1 MAQALHWLIAL
12 LVFMQVGIG
21 LYVDDLLV
29 SLARLQWLSRHK
41 SLGLL
46 IFALVVFR
54 LAWRRFNS
62 APPLPVTMPV
72 IERRLAAFTHGLLYF
87 LLLTAPVAGWL
98 HASAA
103 GLGASF
109 FGWFSLPA
117 PVGKNAALA
126 EIFHGTHSILVKS
139 LAVVIVLHVA
149 AALRHALLLRDG
161 VMGRMLPFGRKP
173 S

>member
-1 MAQALHWLIAL
+1 MAQALHWSIAL

-21 LYVDDLLV
+21 LYVDDLPV

-54 LAWRRFNS
+54 LVWRKFNP
-62 APPLPVTMPV
+62 APPLPATMSAM
-72 IERRLAAFTHGLLYF
+72 ERRLAMFSHSLLYF

-109 FGWFSLPA
+109 FGWFSLPSA
-117 PVGKNAALA
+117 IGRDAALA
-126 EIFHGTHSILVKS
+126 EIFHGVHSVLVKS
-139 LAVVIVLHVA
+139 LAVLVTLHIA

-161 VMGRMLPFGRKP
+161 IMGRMLPFGSKR